1 MKRLAVIGALVC
13 AHGALATD
21 IALIRDELR
30 IPRGKTHAL
39 EFGTVPQR
47 DTTALL
53 EIESRLDSERLAGS
67 MFFLDLTLNGRHVK
81 AARSRSA
88 VRLVNRPL
96 VSPVAANTPSAWY
109 GAQGWR
115 VLYAPDF
122 KGALAH
128 TYYAGNPYR
137 LVLDITDL
145 TNPAAENRL
154 EITNTFPNRHT
165 KYAGT
170 PGDLII
176 RKLMLRTTPTPS
188 PMMADANTAKPH
200 VNTGQP
206 AAGPAPYKAEI
217 AVGGGIRV
225 TVGPR
230 QWLIDSAFSYPN
242 AGLNHLVAD
251 PAANASSHPDW
262 HVAAEMAEGGAIVQ
276 ATGPHYRLQRTVRFT
291 PRRIDVADALTNID
305 PQAPLGMMVR
315 HTVDLDNAAE
325 ATVRLAGNPDP
336 AIDAYYSPPN
346 PSVHIALPDQGLGLI
361 CEDDVF
367 RNQARLF
374 CADQGKTAG
383 LRTNMLRLGP
393 GETYTMHWAIY
404 PVAGPDYYDF
414 INLVRQDWGANVTVL
429 GPWTF
434 FNPDTIIATPI
445 EDIRA
450 NFTRLGIR
458 YAVYCGGWVDRKH
471 DAKRIGFGT
480 GVMDDYWTSFRSRLK
495 DAAELIR
502 KAVPDCQVLIYYDTQ
517 RDTSEGG
524 HERFK
529 DSWLT
534 NREGD
539 QLSTEWSGRYSL
551 TRSVVAAL
559 ENTFGKAML
568 RVADRYLDDLN
579 ADGLYWD
586 EMENVAYGVPLI
598 THNQQDGHT
607 CILDPETYTIQREV
621 GLTTLLGES
630 HRLAVIER
638 TRKRGGFLMGNGPP
652 TTKDLLQTGVQRMT
666 EIQHN
671 DVWCHE
677 GDLATPLGYA
687 SSRMDFGNW
696 VRAIGMAKLLV
707 GTRYTYEHEI
717 SKYVFPFTPLEL
729 HHGYLLGKERIITIH
744 SGSYGWPDEQCLVQ
758 VHHFDAKGIRTGQ
771 GFPTTFSPAEAR
783 THVQLPEG
791 EAAIL
796 ERLPLELSVQQG
808 KATVSDVTLSDV
820 TLSLTVEAP
829 AGATLTIP
837 RKAAVLSGPCTL
849 RVGTSAPRAISP
861 ASRTLT
867 IPLPPRFNG
876 AIVLRKSHRL
886 P

>member
-1 MKRLAVIGALVC
+1 MKRLAVIVSLVYACGAQ
-13 AHGALATD
+13 AAD

-47 DTTALL
+47 DTTVLL
-53 EIESRLDSERLAGS
+53 EIESRLDSARLAGS
-67 MFFLDLTLNGRHVK
+67 MFFLDLTLNGRKIK

-96 VSPVAANTPSAWY
+96 VSPVARNTPSAWY

-128 TYYAGNPYR
+128 TYYVGNPYR

-154 EITNTFPNRHT
+154 EITNTFPSRHA

-170 PGDLII
+170 AGDLII
-176 RKLMLRTTPTPS
+176 RKLALKTIPTPS
-188 PMMADANTAKPH
+188 PMMAAANTAKPH

-206 AAGPAPYKAEI
+206 AAGPAPYKAEV
-217 AVGGGIRV
+217 AAGGGIRL
-225 TVGPR
+225 TVGAR
-230 QWLIDSAFSYPN
+230 QWLISSVFSYPN

-251 PAANASSHPDW
+251 PADNASSHPEW
-262 HVAAEMAEGGAIVQ
+262 SVAVKTAARAATVH
-276 ATGPHYRLQRTVRFT
+276 ATGPHYRLERTVRLT
-291 PRRIDVADALTNID
+291 PRRIEVADRITNTNR
-305 PQAPLGMMVR
+305 QAALGMMVS
-315 HTVDLDNAAE
+315 HTVDLSNAE
-325 ATVRLAGNPDP
+325 ASVVRLAGNPDP
-336 AIDAYYSPPN
+336 AINTYYSPPN

-361 CEDDVF
+361 CEDDAF

-374 CADQGKTAG
+374 CADQGKSAG
-383 LRTNMLRLGP
+383 FRTNMLLLAP
-393 GETYTMHWAIY
+393 GETYTMRWAIY
-404 PVAGPDYYDF
+404 PISGPDYYDF
-414 INLVRQDWGANVTVL
+414 INLVRQDWGANFTVL

-434 FNPDTIIATPI
+434 FNPDTILATPI
-445 EDIRA
+445 DDIRA
-450 NFTRLGIR
+450 RFTRLGIR

-471 DAKRIGFGT
+471 SAKRIGFGT
-480 GVMDDYWTSFRSRLK
+480 GVMDDYWTNFRSRLRV
-495 DAAELIR
+495 AATRIR
-502 KAVPDCQVLIYYDTQ
+502 EAVPECRVLIYYDTQ

-524 HERFK
+524 HERFR

-534 NREGD
+534 SRKGD
-539 QLSTEWSGRYSL
+539 QLSTEWSGQYSL
-551 TRSVVAAL
+551 TRSVVATL

-568 RVADRYLDDLN
+568 GVADRYLDDLR

-598 THNQQDGHT
+598 THNQQDGHS
-607 CILDPETYTIQREV
+607 CILDPETYTIQHEV
-621 GLTTLLGES
+621 GLTTLLGEG

-638 TRKRGGFLMGNGPP
+638 VRKRGGFLMGNGPP
-652 TTKDLLQTGVQRMT
+652 TTKDLLRTGVQRMT

-687 SSRMDFGNW
+687 SGRMDFGNW
-696 VRAIGMAKLLV
+696 IRAIGMAKLLV

-717 SKYVFPFTPLEL
+717 SKYVFPFTPIEL
-729 HHGYLLGKERIITIH
+729 HHGYLLGRERIITIH
-744 SGSYGWPDEQCLVQ
+744 SGNYGWPGKRCLVQ
-758 VHHFDAKGIRTGQ
+758 VHHFDAQGKRTGRS
-771 GFPTTFSPAEAR
+771 FPTAVTSLEAR
-783 THVQLPEG
+783 TQIQLPEG

-808 KATVSDVTLSDV
+808 TAIVSNVTLSAAS
-820 TLSLTVEAP
+820 LSLSVD
-829 AGATLTIP
+829 AGVGAILTIP
-837 RKAAVLSGPCTL
+837 RRTIRLSGPCTL
-849 RVGTSAPRAISP
+849 RVGSGAPRPLSP
-861 ASRTLT
+861 ASEPLT
-867 IPLPPRFNG
+867 IPLPAPFSDAVVLEKNPR
-876 AIVLRKSHRL
+876 R